1 MRLPK
6 PAAFL
11 SFRKL
16 SNELPADCT
25 DERRFFEN
33 DFATFASIFQVCGI
47 LLNLRVNFMLHQLTI
62 SELTAKLARREVSA
76 RDAMQSCL
84 DQIARVDGE
93 IHAFISH
100 DATDAL
106 AQADA
111 VDKSIASGVTLS
123 QKPLLGVPIAVKD
136 VLAVKGQPLNC
147 GSKILG
153 KFISPYDATVIEK
166 LKSAGAVVF
175 GRLNMDEFAM
185 GSSTE
190 NSAFGLTRNPWD
202 PTRIPGGSSGG
213 SAAAVAADE
222 CLASL
227 GTDTGGSIRQPAA
240 LCGCVGLKP
249 TYGRVSRYGLVAFAS
264 SLDQIGPF
272 TKDIRDSAILLQAL
286 SGVDPR
292 DSTSVP
298 QPVPNYAAS
307 LTGDIKGLKIGLAKE
322 YMIGGLDS
330 EVKASVDAAVKR
342 LEKLGAEIVEVSL
355 PHTDYAVA
363 TYYIIATAEASA
375 NLARFDGVRYCARV
389 EGNDLFEM
397 YAKTRGAGFGPE
409 VKRRIILGTY
419 VLSSGYHDAY
429 YLRAQKVR
437 TLIRND
443 FLKAFE
449 KVDAI
454 VTPTTPTAAFKIGEK
469 SGDPLQMYLS
479 DIFTISCNLA
489 GICGLSLPC
498 GFTGK
503 SQPRL
508 PIGLQLLGKPFG
520 EETIFKIGHAYEQS
534 TGWHTEKPVL
544 KV

>member
-1 MRLPK
+1 M
-6 PAAFL
+6 
-11 SFRKL
+11 
-16 SNELPADCT
+16 
-25 DERRFFEN
+25 
-33 DFATFASIFQVCGI
+33 
-47 LLNLRVNFMLHQLTI
+47 LNQLTI
-62 SELTAKLARREVSA
+62 SELTDKLAKREVSA
-76 RDAMQSCL
+76 REITQSCL
-84 DQIARVDGE
+84 DQIARVDGK

-100 DATDAL
+100 DSADAL

-111 VDKSIASGVTLS
+111 VDKEISSGATPAK
-123 QKPLLGVPIAVKD
+123 KPLLGIPIAIKD
-136 VLAVKGQPLNC
+136 VLAVKNQPLNC
-147 GSKILG
+147 GSQILG
-153 KFISPYDATVIEK
+153 KFISPYDATAIEK
-166 LKSAGAVVF
+166 LKVAGAIIF

-190 NSAFGLTRNPWD
+190 NSAFGVTKNPWD
-202 PTRIPGGSSGG
+202 TTRIPGGSSGG

-222 CLASL
+222 AIATL

-249 TYGRVSRYGLVAFAS
+249 TYGRISRYGLVAFAS

-272 TKDIRDSAILLQAL
+272 TKNISDAATMLGVL

-298 QPVPNYAAS
+298 QPVPNYVAA
-307 LTGDIKGLKIGLAKE
+307 LDRKIRGLKIGLPKE
-322 YMIGGLDS
+322 YMIAGLDA
-330 EVKASVDAAVKR
+330 EVKAAVDAAIKKFT
-342 LEKLGAEIVEVSL
+342 ELGAEIVEISL

-375 NLARFDGVRYCARV
+375 NLARFDGIRYGARV
-389 EGNDLFEM
+389 DGNDLLEL
-397 YAKTRGAGFGPE
+397 YSKTRGAGFGAE

-419 VLSSGYHDAY
+419 VLSSGYYDAY

-449 KVDAI
+449 RVDAI
-454 VTPTTPTAAFKIGEK
+454 VTPTSPTAAFKIGEK
-469 SGDPLQMYLS
+469 SDDPLQMYLS

-489 GICGLSLPC
+489 GIPGLSVPC
-498 GFTGK
+498 GFTK
-503 SQPRL
+503 NPKL

-520 EETIFKIGHAYEQS
+520 EETILRLAHAYEQS
-534 TGWHTEKPVL
+534 TAWHTQKPPPA
-544 KV
+544 